1 MRKLYLE
8 SKENSNSL
16 IITGDVNT
24 IFSNR
29 RAARYIKDN
38 LHYVQDQ
45 ESLIIDVDDDLNKT
59 IDRLKKVCEYI
70 SAELVYSGSVSE
82 AVNQYAMEEEKVFRV
97 R

>member
-45 ESLIIDVDDDLNKT
+45 KSLIIDVDDDLNKT

-82 AVNQYAMEEEKVFRV
+82 AVS
-97 R
+97 

>member
-38 LHYVQDQ
+38 LHYVQD
-45 ESLIIDVDDDLNKT
+45 
-59 IDRLKKVCEYI
+59 
-70 SAELVYSGSVSE
+70 
-82 AVNQYAMEEEKVFRV
+82 
-97 R
+97 